1 MLNRVILIG
10 RLTRDPELRYTP
22 AGVAVTQF
30 TLAVDRPFSGG
41 EGREREA
48 DFIPVVTWRQLAE
61 TCANYLRKG
70 RLTAVEGR
78 IQVRNYENNE
88 GKRVYVTEVIADN
101 VRFLESNR
109 EGGGQ
114 REEGGGYGG
123 SGNGGNGS
131 NSGGYG
137 GGGGNSSYGGS
148 GSGNG
153 GGYGSNR
160 TNQSRN
166 DNDPFKDDG
175 RPIDISEDDLPF

>member
-1 MLNRVILIG
+1 MLNRIILIG

-30 TLAVDRPFSGG
+30 TLAVDRNFTSQNG
-41 EGREREA
+41 EREA

-101 VRFLESNR
+101 VRFLESSQNR
-109 EGGGQ
+109 E
-114 REEGGGYGG
+114 
-123 SGNGGNGS
+123 SGNTS
-131 NSGGYG
+131 SGAGIPEEPAYG
-137 GGGGNSSYGGS
+137 GGGGNSGRGS
-148 GSGNG
+148 
-153 GGYGSNR
+153 SNNSPR
-160 TNQSRN
+160 SNNNQ
-166 DNDPFKDDG
+166 DPFSGDG
-175 RPIDISEDDLPF
+175 KPIDISDDDLPF